1 MSVEMIARKD
11 LKYQT
16 RRLKAG
22 DGFRAKNLREA
33 KILAHLKKAE
43 IVANPNALIALDDAR
58 EKVGLTPLSKDSE
71 AIATLRAE
79 YQDKFGKRAFNGW
92 SAEQLKQKIAEAE

>member
-22 DGFRAKNLREA
+22 DGFRVKNLREA
-33 KILAHLKKAE
+33 KVLAHLRKAE
-43 IVANPNALIALDDAR
+43 MVANPNPKIALDDAR
-58 EKVGLTPLSKDSE
+58 EKVGMKPLSKDSE
-71 AIATLRAE
+71 TIAELRAE
-79 YQDKFGKRAFNGW
+79 YQAKFDKRPFNGW
-92 SAEQLKQKIAEAE
+92 DIRILRQKIAEAE